1 MVGPPSAP
9 APTPA
14 NLIAGQTSNITS
26 VSEVKTGI
34 YCVAPVASIN
44 PAAETAAVSPEVSY
58 SSGNVP
64 GVIALNAQHTDCPAN
79 NFEVETYAPGS
90 APALASGYAFTIVV
104 P

>member
-1 MVGPPSAP
+1 MQPPSTP

-26 VSEVKTGI
+26 VSEVKPGV
-34 YCVAPVASIN
+34 YCLAPVASVN
-44 PAAETAAVSPEVSY
+44 PAADTAAVSPEVSY
-58 SSGNVP
+58 STGTVP

-90 APALASGYAFTIVV
+90 ATSTPAGGYAFTIVV